1 MNLFDFFSFSSPVHN
16 KKLQADAALC
26 TKNERTKNGADAK
39 PCLSDVYKNGTR
51 AKRRQTDVPLCGRSM
66 VEMLG
71 VLAIIGVLSVG
82 AISGYSKAM
91 MKYKLNKQ
99 TEQFTQLYYAV
110 LQIDITNENMLPYL
124 EKLNL
129 IPREMISNNNYIYD
143 VFNLQVVLSADN
155 EHKNIV
161 ITMSNVKDQNNTLCL
176 NILNSTIPWAAE
188 LSHVGVDSKQS
199 ASDEQ
204 HTQDWFFGDNETYC
218 YSNQRCIRTLTL
230 AQMQNLCQICYEDY
244 CNLYIA
250 FNK

>member
-1 MNLFDFFSFSSPVHN
+1 MNLFDFFSFSSPAHN

-143 VFNLQVVLSADN
+143 VFNLQIVLSADSA
-155 EHKNIV
+155 HKNV
-161 ITMSNVKDQNNTLCL
+161 VVSMTDTHDQNNAVCL
-176 NILNSTIPWAAE
+176 NILNSAIPWAAE
-188 LSHVGVDSKQS
+188 LSHIGVDSKQS

-204 HTQDWFFGDNETYC
+204 HMQDWFFGDNETRC
-218 YSNQRCIRTLTL
+218 TANHRCIRSLTL
-230 AQMQNLCQICYEDY
+230 EQMQNLCQICNKDY

>member
-1 MNLFDFFSFSSPVHN
+1 MNLFDFFSFSFHAHN
-16 KKLQADAALC
+16 EKLQADAA
-26 TKNERTKNGADAK
+26 
-39 PCLSDVYKNGTR
+39 
-51 AKRRQTDVPLCGRSM
+51 LCGRSM

-91 MKYKLNKQ
+91 FKYKLNKQ
-99 TEQFTQLYYAV
+99 TEQLTQLYYAV
-110 LQIDITNENMLPYL
+110 LQIDITDGNMIPYL

-129 IPREMISNNNYIYD
+129 IPQNMIAENRNYIYD
-143 VFNLQVVLSADN
+143 IFNLQIVLSADSA
-155 EHKNIV
+155 HKNV
-161 ITMSNVKDQNNTLCL
+161 VVSMTDTHDQNNAVCL
-176 NILNSTIPWAAE
+176 NILNSAIPWAAE

-204 HTQDWFFGDNETYC
+204 HMQDWFFGDNETRC
-218 YSNQRCIRTLTL
+218 TANHRCIRSLTL
-230 AQMQNLCQICYEDY
+230 EQMQNLCQICNKDY